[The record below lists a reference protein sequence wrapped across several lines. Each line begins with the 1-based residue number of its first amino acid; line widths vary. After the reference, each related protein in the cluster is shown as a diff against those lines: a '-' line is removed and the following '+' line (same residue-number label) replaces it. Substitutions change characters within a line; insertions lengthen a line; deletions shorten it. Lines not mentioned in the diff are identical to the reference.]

1 MKYKI
6 WNRNDGFTLAELL
19 ITVAIIGVLVAIGIP
34 VLSNQLEKSRE
45 AADLA
50 NVRAAY
56 AEVMTAQITGDE
68 GNQTQTVKLKQK
80 KDDWESDPVTVAGI
94 THYKK
99 DGNTPNWKGAPGAD
113 GECKI
118 TYNASIDT
126 KTGEP
131 VGICF
136 EWSGSSGNNGND
148 KNDED
153 NGNNGENTKPGID
166 FSEDVHKL
174 VEETGLLSQH
184 KTPQFEIDSKSPNS
198 SMVKAVREKLGSNS
212 LLNYGTWAYLADSR
226 DNPPKGAYLFWTAV
240 DTNAV
245 GAGQK
250 IPVIV
255 SCDKGGYYISE
266 TTTANRTNKSGVV
279 THVAIAGHM
288 PNYSYFKDYTKGTKY
303 STMEEAYKAYTEMVE
318 NRDYPKEYKESL
330 NNLPK

>member
-45 AADLA
+45 ATDLA

-68 GNQTQTVKLKQK
+68 ENKTQTVKLKQK

-126 KTGEP
+126 TTGEP

-166 FSEDVHKL
+166 FNEDIHGL
-174 VEETGLLSQH
+174 VNATGLLSQH
-184 KTPQFEIDSKSPNS
+184 KTTQFEIDSKCPNS
-198 SMVKAVREKLGSNS
+198 VMVKAVREKLGSNS
-212 LLNYGTWAYLADSR
+212 LLNYGTWAYLADSKSP
-226 DNPPKGAYLFWTAV
+226 NNECAYLFWTAV

-255 SCDKGGYYISE
+255 SSNKGGYYISE
-266 TTTANRTNKSGVV
+266 TRTANRTTKNGSY
-279 THVAIAGHM
+279 VAIAGHM
-288 PNYSYFKDYTKGTKY
+288 PNYSYFKDYTKGTRY

-318 NRDYPKEYKESL
+318 NGDYLPEIKDSL
-330 NNLPK
+330 NDLPK

>member
-6 WNRNDGFTLAELL
+6 WNRNKGFTLAELL

-45 AADLA
+45 ATDLA

-56 AEVMTAQITGDE
+56 AEVMSAQITGDGE
-68 GNQTQTVKLKQK
+68 NQTQTVKLKQK

-99 DGNTPNWKGAPGAD
+99 DGDTPNWKGVPGAD

-118 TYNASIDT
+118 TYNASTDT
-126 KTGEP
+126 TTGEP

-136 EWSGSSGNNGND
+136 EWSGSSGNN

-174 VEETGLLSQH
+174 VEETGLLLQH
-184 KTPQFEIDSKSPNS
+184 QTPTFEIDSKSPNS
-198 SMVKAVREKLGSNS
+198 IMVNAVREKLGSNS

-226 DNPPKGAYLFWTAV
+226 VDFKCAYLFWTAV

-255 SCDKGGYYISE
+255 SSDKGGYYISE
-266 TTTANRTNKSGVV
+266 TTTAERTSKNGAY
-279 THVAIAGHM
+279 VAIADHM
-288 PNYSYFKDYTKGTKY
+288 KNYNSFKDYTKGTKY

-318 NRDYPKEYKESL
+318 NGNYPKEYKESL

>member
-166 FSEDVHKL
+166 FNEDIHGL
-174 VEETGLLSQH
+174 VNATGLLSQH
-184 KTPQFEIDSKSPNS
+184 KTTQFEIDSKCPNS
-198 SMVKAVREKLGSNS
+198 VMVKAVREKLGSNS

-255 SCDKGGYYISE
+255 SSDKGGYYISE
-266 TTTANRTNKSGVV
+266 TTTAERTSKNGAY
-279 THVAIAGHM
+279 VAIADHM
-288 PNYSYFKDYTKGTKY
+288 LNYNSFKDYTTGTKY

-318 NRDYPKEYKESL
+318 NGDYPKEYKESL

>member
-34 VLSNQLEKSRE
+34 VLFNQLEKSRE
-45 AADLA
+45 ATDLA

-68 GNQTQTVKLKQK
+68 ENQTQTVKLKQK

-255 SCDKGGYYISE
+255 SSDKGGYYISE

-288 PNYSYFKDYTKGTKY
+288 PNYSYFKDYTKGTRY

-318 NRDYPKEYKESL
+318 NGKYSQEIKDSL
-330 NNLPK
+330 NDLPK

>member
-6 WNRNDGFTLAELL
+6 WNRNEGFTLAELL

-80 KDDWESDPVTVAGI
+80 KYDWESDPVTVAGI
-94 THYKK
+94 THYKTQGDTK
-99 DGNTPNWKGAPGAD
+99 NWKGIPGAD

-126 KTGEP
+126 TTGEP

-136 EWSGSSGNNGND
+136 KWSGSSGNNGND

-166 FSEDVHKL
+166 FSEDIHGL
-174 VEETGLLSQH
+174 VNATGLLSQH
-184 KTPQFEIDSKSPNS
+184 PTSRFEIDSKSPNS
-198 SMVKAVREKLGSNS
+198 VMVKAVQEKLGSNS

-226 DNPPKGAYLFWTAV
+226 NTSNKCAYLFWTAV

-255 SCDKGGYYISE
+255 SGDKGGYYISE
-266 TTTANRTNKSGVV
+266 TTTAERTSKNGAY
-279 THVAIAGHM
+279 VAIADHM
-288 PNYSYFKDYTKGTKY
+288 LNYNSFKDYTTGTKY
-303 STMEEAYKAYTEMVE
+303 PTMAEAYEAYIKMVE
-318 NRDYPKEYKESL
+318 NGDYSQTIKDSL
-330 NNLPK
+330 NDLPK

>member
-6 WNRNDGFTLAELL
+6 WNRNKGFTLAEVL

-45 AADLA
+45 ATDLA

-56 AEVMTAQITGDE
+56 AEVMSAQITGDGE
-68 GNQTQTVKLKQK
+68 NQTQTVKLKQK

-99 DGNTPNWKGAPGAD
+99 DGDTPNWKGVPGAD

-126 KTGEP
+126 STGEP

-136 EWSGSSGNNGND
+136 KWSGSSGNNGND

-166 FSEDVHKL
+166 FKEDIHGL

-198 SMVKAVREKLGSNS
+198 IMVNAVREKLGSNS

-226 DNPPKGAYLFWTAV
+226 VDYKCAYLFWTAV

-245 GAGQK
+245 GAEKK

-255 SCDKGGYYISE
+255 SSDKGGYYISE
-266 TTTANRTNKSGVV
+266 TTTAERTSKNGAY
-279 THVAIAGHM
+279 VAIADHM
-288 PNYSYFKDYTKGTKY
+288 LNYNSFKKYTTGTKY

-318 NRDYPKEYKESL
+318 NGDYPKEYKESL

>member
-45 AADLA
+45 ATDLA

-80 KDDWESDPVTVAGI
+80 KDDWESDPVTLAGI
-94 THYKK
+94 THYKI
-99 DGNTPNWKGAPGAD
+99 DGDTPNWIGVPGAN

-118 TYNASIDT
+118 SYNASIDIT
-126 KTGEP
+126 TGEP

-166 FSEDVHKL
+166 FSEDIHKL
-174 VEETGLLSQH
+174 VEDTGWLSLHQVS
-184 KTPQFEIDSKSPNS
+184 TFEIDSKCPNS
-198 SMVKAVREKLGSNS
+198 VMVNTVREKLGSNS

-226 DNPPKGAYLFWTAV
+226 VDFKCAYLFWTAV

-245 GAGQK
+245 GAGKK

-255 SCDKGGYYISE
+255 SSDKGGYYISE
-266 TTTANRTNKSGVV
+266 TTTAQRTSKNGAY
-279 THVAIAGHM
+279 VAIADHM
-288 PNYSYFKDYTKGTKY
+288 LNYNSFKKYTTGTKY